1 MAWTPT
7 TWYFAHMTLHTLS
20 ATQMCARLDAG
31 EVSAVELVQACIARI
46 EAIDPKVNA
55 VPIRRFRAALD
66 EAQRADAARK
76 AGTAGPLA
84 GVPLTIKENLELTGF
99 DTTMGLRG
107 RQDQP
112 APRDAVV
119 IDQLRSAGA
128 VVLGKTNVP
137 QFLLAQETE
146 NALWGVTRNPFN
158 PARVPGGSSGGE
170 AAAIATGMTPW
181 GVGTDIGGSIRI
193 PCHFTGIYGLKP
205 TVDTWSMRGSMGSM
219 PGQELV
225 RAQMGPM
232 ARTVDDLV
240 LMCRHLDPRVMSRH
254 DPGVPPLPPPDPSGV
269 DLKGMRIGWHDDD
282 GYLTP
287 APPLRRAVALAKA
300 ALEAA
305 GAELVPFRPVDEGEV
320 LFLWV
325 MALSSDGGSTLK
337 RQLQRGEA
345 FCPQLKPSRRLQG
358 LPAAARKAI
367 AAILERTGEARIAR
381 LLKGIGEKSVADWWQ
396 MAAQRTAM
404 RRAEFDAWRT
414 AEIDAL
420 ICPAHVVPAM
430 PHQQSGEFVAAMT
443 YPFRYAFLNFP
454 AGVAPMTTVN
464 AVDVQQTP
472 AGADK
477 IEKQIAA
484 FMHGAEGLP
493 VGVQVV
499 APPYRE
505 SVALAVMAALEAA
518 RKGAPDM
525 PQTPVSL

>member
-1 MAWTPT
+1 MR
-7 TWYFAHMTLHTLS
+7 
-20 ATQMCARLDAG
+20 QRLEAG
-31 EVSAVELVQACIARI
+31 EVSSVELVQACIDRI

-55 VPIRRFRAALD
+55 VPIRRFGAALE
-66 EAQRADAARK
+66 EARKADAARK
-76 AGTAGPLA
+76 SGTAGALA
-84 GVPLTIKENLELTGF
+84 GIPMTVKENLELTGF

-107 RQDQP
+107 RQGKP

-119 IDQLRSAGA
+119 IEQLRAAGA

-146 NALWGVTRNPFN
+146 NDIWGVTRNPFN

-170 AAAIATGMTPW
+170 AAAIATGMAPW
-181 GVGTDIGGSIRI
+181 GLGTDIGGSIRI
-193 PCHFTGIYGLKP
+193 PCHFTGIYGIKP
-205 TVDTWSMRGSMGSM
+205 TVDAWSMRGSIGGM

-240 LMCRHLDPRVMSRH
+240 LMSRTLDPRAMSRL
-254 DPGVPPLPPPDPSGV
+254 DPGVPPLPPPDPAAV
-269 DLKGMRIGWHDDD
+269 DLKGLRIGWHDDD

-325 MALSSDGGSTLK
+325 MALSSDGGQTLK
-337 RQLQRGEA
+337 SHLQKGEA
-345 FCPQLKPSRRLQG
+345 FCPQLKPSRRLQA
-358 LPAAARKAI
+358 LPGAARKAL
-367 AAILERTGEARIAR
+367 AAILDRTGEARIAR
-381 LLKGIGEKSVADWWQ
+381 LLRGIGEKSVADWWR
-396 MAAQRTAM
+396 MAAQRTAY
-404 RRAEFDAWRT
+404 RQAEFDAWRT
-414 AEIDAL
+414 AEIDAM

-430 PHQQSGEFVAAMT
+430 PHRESGEFVAAMT

-472 AGADK
+472 AGNDK
-477 IEKQIAA
+477 IEKQISA
-484 FMHGAEGLP
+484 FMQGAEGLP

-505 SVALAVMAALEAA
+505 SAVLAVMAALEAA
-518 RKGAPDM
+518 RAGADDM
-525 PQTPVSL
+525 PKTPVTL